1 MKEDIEI
8 HWVCLKCGEEYCNH
22 GLLYPATWHNGIC
35 DMCGKE
41 ESVTE
46 IRDFGY
52 LKKGVANRLKY
63 IFGEKQSVEPISRE
77 NVSDGTE
84 DKASEDWKERESI
97 WDRLAPLSAMQE
109 LVGNNTPFEK
119 IIDGVGRE
127 ILLDFIE
134 SEKQKS
140 ELELIDRIRKE
151 WIKVR
156 EKMDIPYGEDDE
168 KNFYEGYCEGYNQG
182 ITDIAKEVCKFEDLI
197 SNERKDK

>member
-1 MKEDIEI
+1 MKEEEKIEKFYCECKNKY
-8 HWVCLKCGEEYCNH
+8 HFYNRGNGVMCGVCNLPVREEYIKEH
-22 GLLYPATWHNGIC
+22 LL
-35 DMCGKE
+35 GKE
-41 ESVTE
+41 VIPESQLELSQPEV
-46 IRDFGY
+46 
-52 LKKGVANRLKY
+52 K
-63 IFGEKQSVEPISRE
+63 
-77 NVSDGTE
+77 E
-84 DKASEDWKERESI
+84 DKASEEWKERESI